1 MPQQKTQQQIV
12 AEIQTYEATIAEA
25 KAVIDGNAGRKQ
37 AILDKYLKWHG
48 NSADGHDGER
58 PSTASRKAA
67 FYAVKDGLS
76 RCKTWCIAGCDKLNH
91 DML

>member
-1 MPQQKTQQQIV
+1 MKDASRV
-12 AEIQTYEATIAEA
+12 
-25 KAVIDGNAGRKQ
+25 Q
-37 AILDKYLKWHG
+37 AIIETLESIFEDKFPADNILDKYLKWHG
-48 NSADGHDGER
+48 NSADGHDSER